1 MPKKKVICLKH
12 RKNKDLK
19 LFLGFSEVANYYT
32 NLTHGLSEI
41 DIEYTFLSWGQN
53 IRNYDID
60 SKKTLEQ
67 SIIHFISK
75 NISGNFFKQ
84 NMFRALF
91 MFLRVFLLIKY
102 IVRCNTFIFSYNASF
117 LKGIDLPLLKF
128 LGKRVIYIY
137 HGSDSRPSY
146 LSGNYVGYN
155 LNTKI
160 IKKINN
166 DLFKRVRWRE
176 KYADEIVCLPASA
189 QLFNRKLI
197 SFLWLGLPF
206 RSFEHEHN
214 FNLTGPL
221 RIVHAPSAKKPK
233 GTAIFRQIISSLQ
246 EEGYDIEY
254 SELDGVDNSVV
265 LEKLKNTDLLLDEL
279 YSDTRLA
286 GLGVGLLLS
295 STFYCRRLS

>member
-197 SFLWLGLPF
+197 SFLCLTPF
-206 RSFEHEHN
+206 
-214 FNLTGPL
+214 
-221 RIVHAPSAKKPK
+221 VHLNMN
-233 GTAIFRQIISSLQ
+233 IIL
-246 EEGYDIEY
+246 I
-254 SELDGVDNSVV
+254 
-265 LEKLKNTDLLLDEL
+265 
-279 YSDTRLA
+279 
-286 GLGVGLLLS
+286 
-295 STFYCRRLS
+295 